1 MNHCLTN
8 VRMVT
13 FLIRNGLIQVHKP
26 FTCYESFDQNACMH
40 ACMLRSAFCSIVMIA
55 NFPFST
61 CTLFF
66 KDVLE
71 MLTVGVQRMY
81 WFLGLGLLG
90 GGGWGC

>member
-1 MNHCLTN
+1 MNPLT
-8 VRMVT
+8 RM
-13 FLIRNGLIQVHKP
+13 H
-26 FTCYESFDQNACMH
+26 ACMH
-40 ACMLRSAFCSIVMIA
+40 ACCILFICNNC

-71 MLTVGVQRMY
+71 KLTVGVQRMY

-90 GGGWGC
+90 GGGWGA

>member
-13 FLIRNGLIQVHKP
+13 FLIGNGLIQVHKP
-26 FTCYESFDQNACMH
+26 FTCYESFDQNACMLH
-40 ACMLRSAFCSIVMIA
+40 SAFCSFVIIA

-90 GGGWGC
+90 GGGWEC